1 MTTAAFGAS
10 YFSCP
15 RSSQEPRFFGIT
27 SQPGRRFSL
36 DLGSAFV
43 VWSDGDMKHK
53 KGTKTEMIVL
63 VVLLLLPLFLPSVGW
78 AQTKVRLCWTSF
90 ASNMSGSWVAYEEGF
105 FRKNGLDVELIHI
118 PSTSRAIQAM
128 LAGEMA
134 YSYTD
139 GRTAVQA
146 TLKGADVVMLAGAA
160 NRFVFSFM
168 ARPEIKKISDLR
180 GKKIGITRFGS
191 STHTVT
197 QWTMSHAGIKPEEYQ
212 ILQVVDVPN
221 MLMAMLAGQID
232 AGALS
237 PPTNFRA
244 RKAGLNE
251 LVDLSKEGPEYVSV
265 AIGSTRSYVRANE
278 DVTRRLVRAYS
289 EGVAFLKANKG
300 AGMRAVQKY
309 ARIKDADILEATYG
323 EARSY
328 IETVPYVSRKGLE
341 TILGELTLTEP
352 KAKQAR
358 PEDFVDHRFVAQL
371 EKEGFFKTAAGR

>member
-1 MTTAAFGAS
+1 MRNLLIGSLALWERVRVRVTLANYTMPSLRIGITTALIFVALAS
-10 YFSCP
+10 
-15 RSSQEPRFFGIT
+15 
-27 SQPGRRFSL
+27 
-36 DLGSAFV
+36 SAA
-43 VWSDGDMKHK
+43 
-53 KGTKTEMIVL
+53 
-63 VVLLLLPLFLPSVGW
+63 

-105 FRKNGLDVELIHI
+105 FKKNGLDVELIHI

-146 TLKGADVVMLAGAA
+146 AIKGADVVMLAGAA

-168 ARPEIKKISDLR
+168 ARPEIKKIGDLR
-180 GKKIGITRFGS
+180 GRKIGITRFGS

-221 MLMAMLAGQID
+221 MLTAMLAGQID

-265 AIGSTRSYVRANE
+265 AVGSTRAYVKANE
-278 DVTRRLVRAYS
+278 DVTRRLVRGYS
-289 EGVAFLKANKG
+289 EGVAFLKANKT
-300 AGMRAVQKY
+300 AGIRAVQKY
-309 ARIKDADILEATYG
+309 ARIKDPDILEATYG
-323 EARSY
+323 EARNY
-328 IETVPYVSRKGLE
+328 IETVPYVSRRGLE
-341 TILGELTLTEP
+341 TIIAELAPTEP

-358 PEDFVDHRFVAQL
+358 PEDFVDYRFVMQL
-371 EKEGFFKTAAGR
+371 EKEGFFKSTATR